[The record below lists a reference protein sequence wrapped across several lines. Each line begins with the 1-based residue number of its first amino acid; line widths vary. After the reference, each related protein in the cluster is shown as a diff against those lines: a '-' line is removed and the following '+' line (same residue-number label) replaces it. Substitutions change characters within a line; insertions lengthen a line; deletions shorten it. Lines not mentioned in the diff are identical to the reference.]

1 VGIRSIVLLSPSAAA
16 AVEWPRRLAAKAGAQ
31 AALYPMRVVDLA
43 RTIAEPTLLGRG
55 LRPWNTGHAALI
67 ASRLLDEHAAAF
79 ELPADLPRA
88 PIAAALART
97 LMELR
102 RGRVADSA
110 LLALL
115 QQEGLAS
122 EDKRRLEAVS
132 RFKRLFDA
140 EIEERFADPTTLLRA
155 AGEHVGRAA
164 WLAGAQF
171 VLLPGLKLEADERAF
186 IEELSERFEV
196 LELLEQRPPGLSSRK
211 PLRSV
216 RRVPWAETPLAPAAP
231 AAVPPALQRLCESLF
246 EPLRQDPV
254 VDESVELRTAPG
266 EAAEVRDIVRRLIA
280 EAASG
285 VPFEEMAVALARP
298 ESYAP
303 LFTDLLTRIG
313 VPHRLHPSLPLRFG
327 RSARSLLLLFRCRG
341 LARSAVMEFLT
352 FAPIP
357 FAEIL
362 EREDP
367 PPPARW
373 DEMSRDAGIVS
384 ELPRW
389 SVGLDSYAAAE
400 RASQEEDPERRAL
413 REGRARDAQDLLRI
427 VKRLA
432 ESLEKL
438 DGQATFSEWS
448 VRLHDL
454 LDHWLAEE
462 SDREAVADVIN
473 DLPALDAVAG
483 TSEARAS
490 WHEVEAVLEARF
502 EWERLPLVP
511 AEGGAVHIGALDA
524 IAGLPFR
531 VVAIPGLV
539 EGGFPGTLRPDPFL
553 LDAER
558 ERLVPPEGEPEPVR
572 EARSGASRQL
582 SLFDGPAAQPAAS
595 GARLATSQDRLLE
608 ARGRFHRALSQA
620 TEKLILSYPRAD
632 PRTGRERL
640 PSLFFIAA
648 ATALRGGPIDA
659 RGLHQMVIEQD
670 PRELALEASLDPSER
685 DRIRVEAGGEDAA
698 HAVAS
703 GSIFFRQSR
712 LASRARLS
720 RELTAYDG
728 WVAPLP
734 AKLKQRL
741 DPITAVRAMSASR
754 LSRFSMCGF
763 WYFLQYVLKL
773 EPALEPEER
782 KRLEP
787 IERGSLFHD
796 VAERFLRERRTRG
809 ELPVTATP
817 AMRKRALEMADEALD
832 GLVAGS
838 PPRFLFLWERERR
851 RFKELVVKWLDRE
864 ERNGSLATPAH
875 FEVAF
880 GPSVRP
886 TPGEKNMKE
895 PLVIELGDGRELRVS
910 GKIDRIDER
919 EDGSLV
925 LRDYK
930 TGRAPKDDGGIFRGG
945 RQLQIPFYILAAE
958 GLFPEARVVEAF
970 LDYVDGG
977 RQVALDPSV
986 VKGETFKKLLRGLSK
1001 AIAGGVFVQDPS
1013 ACNICDF
1020 NIICGPKRLIASRLH
1035 KKRRDEYV
1043 QGVQRLREI
1052 E

>member
-1 VGIRSIVLLSPSAAA
+1 MGIRSIVLLSPSAAA
-16 AVEWPRRLAAKAGAQ
+16 AVEWPRRLAGKAGAQ

-43 RTIAEPTLLGRG
+43 RTIAEPTLLGKG

-67 ASRLLDEHAAAF
+67 AARLLDEHATAF

-115 QQEGLAS
+115 QQERLAG
-122 EDKRRLEAVS
+122 EDRQRLEAVS
-132 RFKRLFDA
+132 RIRQLFDA

-155 AGEHVGRAA
+155 ASEHVDRAA
-164 WLAGAQF
+164 WLAGARF
-171 VLLPGLKLEADERAF
+171 VLLPGLNLEADERNF
-186 IEELSERFEV
+186 IEELGERFEV
-196 LELLEQRPPGLSSRK
+196 LELLEERPAGLSIRK

-231 AAVPPALQRLCESLF
+231 AAVPAALQRLRESLF
-246 EPLRQDPV
+246 EPSRQEAVV
-254 VDESVELRTAPG
+254 VDSVELRTAPG

-280 EAASG
+280 EAAGG

-367 PPPARW
+367 PAPARW

-400 RASQEEDPERRAL
+400 RTSQEKDLERRAL

-432 ESLEKL
+432 DSLERL

-448 VRLHDL
+448 VRLHDVM
-454 LDHWLAEE
+454 DHWLAEE
-462 SDREAVADVIN
+462 PDREAVAAVIN

-483 TSEARAS
+483 SREARAS

-502 EWERLPLVP
+502 DWEQMPLSDVQ
-511 AEGGAVHIGALDA
+511 GGAIHVGALDA

-558 ERLVPPEGEPEPVR
+558 ERLVPPEGKPDPVR
-572 EARSGASRQL
+572 ETRSKASRQL
-582 SLFDGPAAQPAAS
+582 SLFDGPGAADAI

-620 TEKLILSYPRAD
+620 TEKLILTYPRAD

-659 RGLHQMVIEQD
+659 RALHQMVIEQD

-698 HAVAS
+698 RAVAS
-703 GSIFFRQSR
+703 GSLFFRQSR

-741 DPITAVRAMSASR
+741 DPVTAERTMSASR

-773 EPALEPEER
+773 DPALEPEER

-832 GLVAGS
+832 SLVTGS

-851 RFKELVVKWLDRE
+851 RFKALVVKWLDRE
-864 ERNGSLATPAH
+864 ERNGAKATPAH

-880 GPSVRP
+880 GPSVTP
-886 TPGEKNMKE
+886 TPGERNMKE

-958 GLFPEARVVEAF
+958 GLFPGARVVEAF

-977 RQVALDPSV
+977 RPVAIDPSV

-1001 AIAGGVFVQDPS
+1001 AIAGGVFVQNPA

-1020 NIICGPKRLIASRLH
+1020 NIVCGPKPLIARRLARKSRDGNIDGL
-1035 KKRRDEYV
+1035 RR
-1043 QGVQRLREI
+1043 LMEI

>member
-1 VGIRSIVLLSPSAAA
+1 MGIRSIVLLSPSAAA
-16 AVEWPRRLAAKAGAQ
+16 AVEWPRRLADRAGAQ

-43 RTIAEPTLLGRG
+43 RTIAEPTLLGKG
-55 LRPWNTGHAALI
+55 LRPWTAGHAALI
-67 ASRLLDEHAAAF
+67 ASRLLDEDGTGF

-88 PIAAALART
+88 PIATALART

-102 RGRVADSA
+102 RGGVAESALSA
-110 LLALL
+110 LLE
-115 QQEGLAS
+115 QDGLAG

-132 RFKRLFDA
+132 RLRQRFER
-140 EIEERFADPTTLLRA
+140 EIEGRFADPTTLLRA
-155 AGEHVGRAA
+155 ASEPRTT
-164 WLAGAQF
+164 WLTGAQL
-171 VLLPGLKLEADERAF
+171 VLLPGLKLEADERGF
-186 IEELSERFEV
+186 IEALAERLEV
-196 LELLEQRPPGLSSRK
+196 LELPEERPPRLSYRR

-216 RRVPWAETPLAPAAP
+216 RTETWANTPLAPAAP
-231 AAVPPALQRLCESLF
+231 ATAPAALQRLRTSLF
-246 EPLRQDPV
+246 EPLRQDTLT
-254 VDESVELRTAPG
+254 DDSVELRTAPG
-266 EAAEVRDIVRRLIA
+266 EAAEVRNIARCLIA
-280 EAASG
+280 EAARG

-303 LFTDLLTRIG
+303 LFTDLLTRLG

-367 PPPARW
+367 APASRW

-389 SVGLDSYAAAE
+389 SAGLESYASAE
-400 RASQEEDPERRAL
+400 RSTQEKDPERRAR
-413 REGRARDAQDLLRI
+413 REARARDAGDLLRI
-427 VKRLA
+427 VKRLSA
-432 ESLEKL
+432 SLERL
-438 DGQATFSEWS
+438 DGQATFAEWS
-448 VRLHDL
+448 IRLHDVM
-454 LDHWLAEE
+454 DDWLAEE
-462 SDREAVADVIN
+462 SDRAAVAAVI
-473 DLPALDAVAG
+473 DELPALDAVAD
-483 TSEARAS
+483 SREARAS
-490 WHEVEAVLEARF
+490 WREVEAVLEARF

-511 AEGGAVHIGALDA
+511 AEGGAVHVGALDA

-531 VVAIPGLV
+531 VMAIPGLV
-539 EGGFPGTLRPDPFL
+539 EGGFPGALRPDPFL
-553 LDAER
+553 LDTER
-558 ERLVPPEGEPEPVR
+558 ERLVEPERKPEPAR
-572 EARSGASRQL
+572 AARSSPARQL
-582 SLFDGPAAQPAAS
+582 SLFGAPETAAGGPADGAQL
-595 GARLATSQDRLLE
+595 GTSQDRLLE
-608 ARGRFHRALSQA
+608 ARGRFHRAVSQA
-620 TEKLILSYPRAD
+620 TEKLILTYPRAD

-640 PSLFFIAA
+640 PSLFFVAA
-648 ATALRGGPIDA
+648 AAALRGGPIDA
-659 RGLHQMVIEQD
+659 RVLHGMVVEQD
-670 PRELALEASLDPSER
+670 PRELTLEASLDASER
-685 DRIRVEAGGEDAA
+685 DRIRIEAGGEDAA

-703 GSIFFRQSR
+703 GSVFFRQSR

-734 AKLKQRL
+734 AKLKRQL
-741 DPITAVRAMSASR
+741 DPVTAARAMSASR
-754 LSRFSMCGF
+754 LGRYSMCGF
-763 WYFLQYVLKL
+763 WYFLEYVLKL

-787 IERGSLFHD
+787 IERGRLFHD
-796 VAERFLRERRTRG
+796 VAERFLRERRERG

-817 AMRKRALEMADEALD
+817 AMRKRAMEMADEALD

-851 RFKELVVKWLDRE
+851 RFKDLVVKWLDRE
-864 ERNGSLATPAH
+864 ERNGSQATPAH

-880 GPSVRP
+880 GPSVKP
-886 TPGEKNMKE
+886 TPGERSMEE

-919 EDGSLV
+919 ENGTLV

-930 TGRAPKDDGGIFRGG
+930 TGRAPRDDGGIFRGG

-986 VKGETFKKLLRGLSK
+986 VKGETFRKLLRGLSE

-1020 NIICGPKRLIASRLH
+1020 NIVCGPKPLIARRLH
-1035 KKRRDEYV
+1035 AKRRDERV
-1043 QGVQRLREI
+1043 QLLRRLREI